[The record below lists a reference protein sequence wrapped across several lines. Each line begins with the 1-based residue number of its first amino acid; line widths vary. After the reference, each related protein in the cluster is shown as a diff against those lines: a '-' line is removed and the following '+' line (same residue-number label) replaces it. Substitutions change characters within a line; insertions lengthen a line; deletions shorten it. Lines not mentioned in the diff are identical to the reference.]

1 MFNYKK
7 EEKMK
12 KIFMTLAAVCVAATM
27 DAQVYIGGGIGLQ
40 SAKQNDNTNTTI
52 KLMPEIGY
60 NLNDSWALGIA
71 FGYGENKTTVKVN
84 NNDVTSKI
92 KNYTINP
99 YARYTFAKFD
109 KVNLFVDG
117 GLEYNY
123 SDRNDN
129 TVKELAI
136 GLKPGVAVTLNE
148 KFSFVAHAGFL
159 GWNNYKSDNGGDAV
173 NTFGFNLDGSDL
185 SFGFY
190 YNF

>member
-1 MFNYKK
+1 
-7 EEKMK
+7 MK

-27 DAQVYIGGGIGLQ
+27 NAQGYIGGGIGLQ
-40 SAKQNDNTNTTI
+40 SSSHDGNTTTAI

-71 FGYGENKTTVKVN
+71 LGYSEVKNDDDKDKIFTV
-84 NNDVTSKI
+84 
-92 KNYTINP
+92 NP

-117 GLEYNY
+117 GLDYTH
-123 SDRNDN
+123 SDYAGAKANAFS
-129 TVKELAI
+129 V
-136 GLKPGVAVTLNE
+136 GLKPGVAVNLND
-148 KFSFVAHAGFL
+148 KLSFVAHAGFL
-159 GWNNYKSDNGGDAV
+159 GWTTSKPDVDGAKST
-173 NTFGFNLDGSDL
+173 NTFGFDLDGSDL

>member
-1 MFNYKK
+1 
-7 EEKMK
+7 MK

-27 DAQVYIGGGIGLQ
+27 NAQGYIGGGIGLQ
-40 SAKQNDNTNTTI
+40 STSHDGNSTTTI

-71 FGYGENKTTVKVN
+71 LGYGENKNTVKVN
-84 NNDVTSKI
+84 NVEVSEKTKTFAVS
-92 KNYTINP
+92 P

-117 GLEYNY
+117 SVAYTHTDYTGDKTNAF
-123 SDRNDN
+123 S
-129 TVKELAI
+129 V
-136 GLKPGVAVTLNE
+136 GLKPGVAVNLND
-148 KFSFVAHAGFL
+148 KLSFVAHAGFL
-159 GWNNYKSDNGGDAV
+159 GYKNEKADHEGAKAF
-173 NTFGFNLDGSDL
+173 NTFGFDLDGSDL

>member
-1 MFNYKK
+1 
-7 EEKMK
+7 MK

-27 DAQVYIGGGIGLQ
+27 NAQAYIGGGIGLQ
-40 SAKQNDNTNTTI
+40 STSHDGNTTTTI

-71 FGYGENKTTVKVN
+71 LGYSEVKNDDDKDKIFTV
-84 NNDVTSKI
+84 
-92 KNYTINP
+92 NP

-117 GLEYNY
+117 SVAYAHTDYAGAKSNAF
-123 SDRNDN
+123 S
-129 TVKELAI
+129 V
-136 GLKPGVAVTLNE
+136 GLKPGVAVNLND
-148 KFSFVAHAGFL
+148 KLSFVAHAGFL
-159 GWNNYKSDNGGDAV
+159 GYKNEKADHEGAKAF
-173 NTFGFNLDGSDL
+173 NTFGFDLDGSDL

>member
-1 MFNYKK
+1 
-7 EEKMK
+7 MK

-27 DAQVYIGGGIGLQ
+27 NAQGYIGGGIGLQ
-40 SAKQNDNTNTTI
+40 STSHDGNTTTAI

-71 FGYGENKTTVKVN
+71 LGYSEVKNDDDKDKIFTV
-84 NNDVTSKI
+84 
-92 KNYTINP
+92 NP

-117 GLEYNY
+117 GLDYTH
-123 SDRNDN
+123 SDYAGAKANAFS
-129 TVKELAI
+129 V
-136 GLKPGVAVTLNE
+136 GLKPGVAVNLND
-148 KFSFVAHAGFL
+148 KLSFVAHAGFL
-159 GWNNYKSDNGGDAV
+159 GWSTSKEDHDGAKAY
-173 NTFGFNLDGSDL
+173 NTFGFDLDGSDL